1 VPAALI
7 GAGWVWSHHELETSK
22 EVVAAA
28 SEPVDVPALDAPV
41 LSLRRAPQPLA
52 DDVFDRGVAKALAPV
67 AAAVND
73 TSCFVVTSGGRTL
86 VDERGSLA
94 VMPASNLK
102 LITASVALD
111 VLGADHT
118 ATTQVAGTVNGG
130 VVDGD
135 LFLVGG
141 GDPLLATAAYAN
153 SGEYP
158 EHPFTSLD
166 ALADQLVKAGV
177 RRVTGSVVA
186 DGSRYDDE
194 RYPPTWDADIRKAEA
209 GPLSAAMVNDA
220 KVVANPPP
228 PDLST
233 IVPGDDPDASAAQ
246 QLTIALRQ
254 RGVQIVGEGKAGVRP
269 ATAGVLAEATSV
281 PLSQIV
287 GEMLTTSDDNT
298 AELLLKEIGLARS
311 GQGTREAGIAAEL
324 ATLQAWNVP
333 TEGLVIVDGSGLS
346 RQNRVPCSTFAAVLA
361 HEGADGAVFDGLPVA
376 AKTGTLGVDPDN
388 RAAFAGTPAAGKLRA
403 KSGTLSG
410 AKALSGYYPLENGQA
425 LEISLIVNTSDPA
438 ASATEGRALWRA
450 LGTALGS
457 VPQGPTAEQLAPA
470 S

>member
-22 EVVAAA
+22 EIAAVAGA
-28 SEPVDVPALDAPV
+28 PVDVAPLDAPL
-41 LSLRRAPQPLA
+41 LSLRRSPEPVA
-52 DDVFDRGVAKALAPV
+52 DDVFDRGVANALAPV

-86 VDERGSLA
+86 VDERGALA

-102 LITASVALD
+102 LITASVALEL
-111 VLGADHT
+111 LGADHT
-118 ATTQVAGTVNGG
+118 FTTQLAGTANGG
-130 VVDGD
+130 VVAGD

-141 GDPLLATAAYAN
+141 GDPLLATASYAN

-166 ALADQLVKAGV
+166 ALADQLVEAGV
-177 RRVTGSVVA
+177 RQITGSVVA

-220 KVVANPPP
+220 KVITAPPP

-233 IVPGDDPDASAAQ
+233 VVPGDDPDVAAAQ
-246 QLTIALRQ
+246 QLTLALRQ
-254 RGVQIVGEGKAGVRP
+254 RGVQIAGEGQAGRRP
-269 ATAGVLAEATSV
+269 ATAGVLAEASSA

-298 AELLLKEIGLARS
+298 AELLLKEVGLARS

-324 ATLQAWNVP
+324 ATLQSWNVP
-333 TEGLVIVDGSGLS
+333 TVGLVIVDGSGLS
-346 RQNRVPCSTFAAVLA
+346 RQNRVPCRTFAAVLA
-361 HEGADGAVFDGLPVA
+361 HEGGKGAVFDGLPVA

-403 KSGTLSG
+403 KTGTLSG
-410 AKALSGYYPLENGQA
+410 AKALSGYYPLEDGEV
-425 LEISLIVNTSDPA
+425 LEISLIVNTDDPNV
-438 ASATEGRALWRA
+438 SATEGRALWRA
-450 LGTALGS
+450 LGSALGK